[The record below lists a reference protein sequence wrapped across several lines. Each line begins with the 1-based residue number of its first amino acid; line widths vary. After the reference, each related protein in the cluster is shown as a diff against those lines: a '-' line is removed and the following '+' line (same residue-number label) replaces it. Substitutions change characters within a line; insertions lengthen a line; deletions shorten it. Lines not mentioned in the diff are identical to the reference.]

1 MSTQTIDTP
10 GPVLDADSRHVGF
23 NPTGDPDEAL
33 LTIDEVARYL
43 RVPVGTVRK
52 WREKK
57 TGPRARLI
65 GRSLRFRFGDVRAW
79 FDAQPGS

>member
-1 MSTQTIDTP
+1 
-10 GPVLDADSRHVGF
+10 
-23 NPTGDPDEAL
+23 
-33 LTIDEVARYL
+33 
-43 RVPVGTVRK
+43 VPVGTVRK